1 MSQRVIF
8 GRTDKDIDKY
18 GIRGCG
24 YLGKIVSYP
33 AGRYEEMGEV
43 QLDLAFP
50 HCMLVMGKRGTGKSY
65 TLGVMAESFGMM
77 EAEQKDRLSVLIVD
91 TMSVFHSLKTAN
103 SNAYEVD
110 RLKSFNGLTPKGM
123 GDYVHILM
131 PKLAIAE
138 LEKSG
143 HDVLYDQVLQLPL
156 HEISV
161 QDWLDLFGLT
171 ITDPVG
177 TLLIKVIRTL
187 QHKNDPYGYEDIY
200 REIDNQKIFEG
211 EGTNDS
217 LKGTI
222 QMIEDLGVF
231 DKEGTPFSDIVK
243 AGRMTILDIS
253 YLGRLGGFDI
263 RNLIVSIIASHL
275 MRARTLYTTLEMQA
289 EANLIDEEVAKDI
302 TKEHPLV
309 YMMIDEAHLFLPN
322 KGKTIATDALID
334 WIKLGRHPGLS
345 LILATQEPSALHQS
359 AIKQADLIIAHN
371 VTAAPD
377 IEALKMA
384 KQSYTSGTKD
394 FDKLVS
400 TMEFRRGLAVI
411 MDDKTRKMELVCVR
425 PRMTLHTGLDA
436 TLFPRVEKIRSA
448 DEKDSSQ
455 SKENNSSFGDLYGK
469 KIGDD

>member
-1 MSQRVIF
+1 MAQKIIF
-8 GRTDKDIDKY
+8 GRTDKDINEY

-24 YLGKIVSYP
+24 YLGKVVSYP
-33 AGRYEEMGEV
+33 AGRYEEIGEV
-43 QLDLAFP
+43 HLDLAFP
-50 HCMLVMGKRGTGKSY
+50 HCMLVLGKRGTGKSY
-65 TLGVMAESFGMM
+65 TLGVIAESFGTLD
-77 EAEQKDRLSVLIVD
+77 EQQKNRLSVLIID

-103 SNAYEVD
+103 TNSYEVE
-110 RLKSFNGLTPKGM
+110 RLKEFNNLTPKGL

-131 PKLAIAE
+131 PKLAINE
-138 LEKSG
+138 LEKDG
-143 HDVLYDQVLQLPL
+143 HKILYDQVLQLPL

-161 QDWLDLFGLT
+161 QDWLDLFNLT

-177 TLLIKVIRTL
+177 TLLINVIRIL
-187 QHKNDPYGYEDIY
+187 KQKNEPYGYEDIY
-200 REIDNQKIFEG
+200 REIDNQHVFDGG
-211 EGTNDS
+211 EAKES

-222 QMIEDLGVF
+222 LMVEDIGVF
-231 DKEGTPFSDIVK
+231 DKEGTPFSDIIK
-243 AGRMTILDIS
+243 AGRATILDIS
-253 YLGRLGGFDI
+253 YLGRLGGFDV
-263 RNLIVSIIASHL
+263 RNLIVSIIANHL

-289 EANLIDEEVAKDI
+289 EANLIDEKVAKDI

-309 YMMIDEAHLFLPN
+309 YMMIDEAHLFLPA

-345 LILATQEPSALHQS
+345 LILATQEPSALHES

-394 FDKLVS
+394 FDRLVS
-400 TMEFRRGLAVI
+400 TMEFRRGLAVV

-436 TLFPRVEKIRSA
+436 TLFPREETLSSSDKGGGKES
-448 DEKDSSQ
+448 DSG
-455 SKENNSSFGDLYGK
+455 FGDLYGK
-469 KIGDD
+469 KIGAG